1 MKYFF
6 FYGYLKKAPPVPEDI
21 MKSHIAYSQKAM
33 DDNLILMTSI
43 KTDQTGAL
51 FIMKANS
58 SKKINDYLSNEP
70 LKLNNIQD
78 YKVIEFEP
86 HYFNKSLDKWFIDN

>member
-1 MKYFF
+1 MTKTE
-6 FYGYLKKAPPVPEDI
+6 K
-21 MKSHIAYSQKAM
+21 
-33 DDNLILMTSI
+33 LILT
-43 KTDQTGAL
+43 TTA
-51 FIMKANS
+51 
-58 SKKINDYLSNEP
+58 KKINDYLSNEP